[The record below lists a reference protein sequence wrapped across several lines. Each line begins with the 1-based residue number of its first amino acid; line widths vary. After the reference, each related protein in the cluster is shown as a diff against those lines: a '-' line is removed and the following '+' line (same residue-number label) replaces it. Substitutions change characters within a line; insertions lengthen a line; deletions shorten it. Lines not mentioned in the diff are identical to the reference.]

1 MNEINADKFEDEVL
15 KAEGSVLVD
24 FNATWCGPC
33 RMMKPILEAFAKMH
47 KDVKVVGV
55 DIDENEE
62 LAEQYKVSTIPCLVV
77 FKNGEEKAREIGVI
91 PERKIVKMVEG

>member
-1 MNEINADKFEDEVL
+1 MEEINAEQFEQEVL
-15 KAEGSVLVD
+15 KAEGPVLVD

-33 RMMKPILEAFAKMH
+33 RMMKPILTAFAKMH

-62 LAEQYKVSTIPCLVV
+62 LAEEYGVSTIPCLVV
-77 FKNGEEKAREIGVI
+77 FKNGKETVREVGVQPEK
-91 PERKIVKMVEG
+91 KLLKMVEG